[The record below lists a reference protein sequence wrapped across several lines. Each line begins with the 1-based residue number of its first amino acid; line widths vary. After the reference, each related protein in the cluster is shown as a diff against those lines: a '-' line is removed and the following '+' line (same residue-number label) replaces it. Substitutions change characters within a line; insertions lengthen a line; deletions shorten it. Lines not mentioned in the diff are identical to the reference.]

1 MNLNGF
7 EAGFYKEQYQYKS
20 FYPSNIDHSWVW
32 DDPKIN
38 VLLEKAT
45 QALGELNAFSMIV
58 PGVDI
63 FIHMHILK
71 EANSSSRIEG
81 TRTAMDDVLKRKE
94 DIHPEKRDD
103 WQEVQN
109 YVNAINYA
117 IKQLEKLPLSNR
129 LLQETHAILMEGV
142 RGGNKY
148 PGEFRVSQN
157 WIGGSGLSDAA
168 FIPPHHEDIP
178 DLMGDLEKFWH
189 NETIDVPHLIRI
201 AISHYQFETIHP
213 FLDGNG
219 RIGRLLITLYL
230 VNHHLLAKPTLY
242 LSDFFETHRAS
253 YYDAL
258 SRVRETND
266 LIHWIKFFLNAVIIT
281 SEKGKKTFTG
291 ILKLKEEVDNII
303 VTFGRKAENARKLIR
318 FLYIKPLASI
328 DEIAQWLEISYK
340 PARELIRQMEQ
351 KGLLEEATGFRRNKI
366 YGFHKYIQLF

>member
-1 MNLNGF
+1 MNLNAF

-20 FYPSNIDHSWVW
+20 FYPSSIDHSWVW

-242 LSDFFETHRAS
+242 LSDFFETHRPS

-258 SRVRETND
+258 SRARETND

-291 ILKLKEEVDNII
+291 ILKLKEEVDNIV
-303 VTFGRKAENARKLIR
+303 VTFGRKAENARKLVR

-328 DEIAQWLEISYK
+328 DEIAQWLGISYK

-351 KGLLEEATGFRRNKI
+351 KGILEEATGFRRNKI